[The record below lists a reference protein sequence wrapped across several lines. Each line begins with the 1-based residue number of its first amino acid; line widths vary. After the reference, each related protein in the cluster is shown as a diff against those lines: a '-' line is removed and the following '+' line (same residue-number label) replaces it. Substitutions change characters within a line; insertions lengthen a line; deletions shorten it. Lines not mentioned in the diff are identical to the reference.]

1 MREILRST
9 FASYRFLLTFS
20 RLIFITLLCFIR
32 GSTGDWWITI
42 TDERRGFF
50 FSTFNLQDDARAI
63 ITRMKEL
70 FFFFLVVSLKHY
82 KHVLHCLSRLFIIIR
97 CVLTVYT
104 DPVSCR
110 LRMRWRLECLSIF
123 KRGLSTI
130 RLAFL

>member
-1 MREILRST
+1 MREILHST

-20 RLIFITLLCFIR
+20 RLIFITLLFFMR

-50 FSTFNLQDDARAI
+50 FSTFNLQDDARA
-63 ITRMKEL
+63 RL
-70 FFFFLVVSLKHY
+70 LHGWRNYFFFLVVSLKHY

-104 DPVSCR
+104 GLVSCR

-123 KRGLSTI
+123 KRSLSTV